1 MINRLLSVK
10 TVKDLVIAILVFIL
24 VPFVFGIVSALF
36 GWIPFVGWFIRIV
49 GYLLDLLCLAG
60 LVLSIVGFVKNNA

>member
-24 VPFVFGIVSALF
+24 VPFAFGIVSALL

-49 GYLLDLLCLAG
+49 GYLLDLLCLVG
-60 LVLSIVGFVKNNA
+60 LILSIVGFVKNNA